1 MNITLTVDTYKGV
14 DGSSLSSIRC
24 NQIVQVYEMRELL
37 GNKLL
42 TYIDI
47 QEEAQK
53 QQLFGET
60 NAKSAIR
67 TFFPLLKKIGFV
79 NYDDTFRANE
89 CFTELGILFVL
100 ACRAINNVSDKT
112 PHKDIVLER
121 LVNIKQCAQKQGLVE
136 MYLNKE
142 YENHNMWVALKL
154 LKAFTIINWNYFL
167 YALHCLEIGFSLD
180 DAIEEIKK
188 VKDQIDTI
196 TFVNEEGEKLPNTC
210 YSYIRSFL
218 EEAGIIKKV
227 GSKESALV
235 NPSDKIFTIITL

>member
-24 NQIVQVYEMRELL
+24 NQIVQVYEMLEHL
-37 GNKLL
+37 GGKLL

-79 NYDDTFRANE
+79 NYDDEFRANE

-100 ACRAINNVSDKT
+100 ACRAISNVSEKM
-112 PHKDIVLER
+112 PHKDIILER
-121 LVNIKQCAQKQGLVE
+121 LVNIKQCAQKQGLVA

-142 YENHNMWVALKL
+142 YEK
-154 LKAFTIINWNYFL
+154 
-167 YALHCLEIGFSLD
+167 S
-180 DAIEEIKK
+180 
-188 VKDQIDTI
+188 
-196 TFVNEEGEKLPNTC
+196 
-210 YSYIRSFL
+210 
-218 EEAGIIKKV
+218 
-227 GSKESALV
+227 
-235 NPSDKIFTIITL
+235 

>member
-1 MNITLTVDTYKGV
+1 MPK
-14 DGSSLSSIRC
+14 
-24 NQIVQVYEMRELL
+24 VQLEL
-37 GNKLL
+37 
-42 TYIDI
+42 
-47 QEEAQK
+47 
-53 QQLFGET
+53 
-60 NAKSAIR
+60 
-67 TFFPLLKKIGFV
+67 FPSFEKIGFV

-196 TFVNEEGEKLPNTC
+196 TFVNEEGENCLILVTL
-210 YSYIRSFL
+210 IL
-218 EEAGIIKKV
+218 EAFRGSWYYKKV

>member
-1 MNITLTVDTYKGV
+1 ML
-14 DGSSLSSIRC
+14 
-24 NQIVQVYEMRELL
+24 EHL
-37 GNKLL
+37 GGKLL

-79 NYDDTFRANE
+79 NYDDEFRANE

-100 ACRAINNVSDKT
+100 ACRAISNVSEKM
-112 PHKDIVLER
+112 PHKDIILER
-121 LVNIKQCAQKQGLVE
+121 LVNIKQCAQKQGLVA

-154 LKAFTIINWNYFL
+154 LKTFSVMNWNFFL
-167 YALHCLEIGFSLD
+167 YALHCLETGLSVD
-180 DAIEEIKK
+180 EAIVEIRK
-188 VKDQIDTI
+188 VKDKIDEI
-196 TFVNEEGEKLPNTC
+196 KFVNEEGEKLPNTC

-218 EEAGIIKKV
+218 EEAGVIKKV